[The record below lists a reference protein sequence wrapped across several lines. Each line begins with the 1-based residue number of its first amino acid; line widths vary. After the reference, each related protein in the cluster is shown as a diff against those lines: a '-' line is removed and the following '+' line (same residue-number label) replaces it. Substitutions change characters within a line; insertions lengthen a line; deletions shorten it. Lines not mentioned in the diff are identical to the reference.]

1 MLSWQAIE
9 VIPGWFQ
16 FESYCVWRALL
27 DEQTGTS
34 GDLFEIGVWR
44 GRSASVLANYRKG
57 DEKLYL
63 CDLHLDEA
71 AVRESI
77 RSTGIEPTNLV
88 PLSGPSADLPAKL
101 DLRAMH
107 HTVRWFHIDGEHT
120 GTTVYHELEIAN
132 QTVNPDGIVVI
143 DDFFSS
149 RYPANTTEAVR
160 YMEKNPFHFRLLAVG
175 FTVGT
180 AGISAAERRLR
191 SRRTPP
197 APVAGGEAAAVLGP
211 EQLARAQEGA
221 EAARRRALQ
230 TGMVI
235 ATAIGLH
242 NFAEG
247 LAIGVS
253 AKAGAIGLA
262 TVLIIGFVLH
272 NATEGFGIVG
282 PLGGA
287 RPSWAWLG
295 VAGFIGGA
303 PTFLGTIVGYQVDS
317 EPLELLFYAL
327 AAGAVL
333 YVIGEIWT
341 GMRRYGHHT
350 LGLYMIAAGFLVG
363 VATDLVVA
371 YGGG

>member
-1 MLSWQAIE
+1 MGFSETIALGAIAGLTIYLGLPLGRVKRVDARLRVGLAMFSVGILAFIFMDVAKHGE
-9 VIPGWFQ
+9 AIM
-16 FESYCVWRALL
+16 ETAL
-27 DEQTGTS
+27 DHFKAHTAGF
-34 GDLFEIGVWR
+34 DHV
-44 GRSASVLANYRKG
+44 V
-57 DEKLYL
+57 
-63 CDLHLDEA
+63 
-71 AVRESI
+71 
-77 RSTGIEPTNLV
+77 
-88 PLSGPSADLPAKL
+88 
-101 DLRAMH
+101 AM
-107 HTVRWFHIDGEHT
+107 
-120 GTTVYHELEIAN
+120 
-132 QTVNPDGIVVI
+132 
-143 DDFFSS
+143 FS
-149 RYPANTTEAVR
+149 
-160 YMEKNPFHFRLLAVG
+160 LLAVG

-262 TVLIIGFVLH
+262 TVLIIGFGLH

-282 PLGGA
+282 PLGGT
-287 RPSWAWLG
+287 RPSWSWLAL
-295 VAGFIGGA
+295 AGLIGGG

-317 EPLELLFYAL
+317 SPLELLFYAL
-327 AAGAVL
+327 AGGAIL
-333 YVIGEIWT
+333 YVIGEIWM
-341 GMRRYGHHT
+341 GMRRYGYHT
-350 LGLYMIAAGFLVG
+350 FGLYLIAAGFLVG
-363 VATDLVVA
+363 VATDLVVS